1 MPINAKAKLIEKKNL
16 TSKILFFKFEMI
28 DPEVI
33 NFSPGQY
40 ISIDIGTGVR
50 REYSIASSPLDDNK
64 TFEIV
69 VDTSPHGVGSQFLE
83 KLQTG
88 SEISFLGE
96 IGSFILPEV
105 LAPNLFFIGTGTGIT
120 PLKSMIE
127 SIVLNVEDDNLN
139 VYVYY
144 GTRTQEEVIYKEL
157 FEKYLS
163 ENRIDDYKI
172 YISRDDNPTDGKTGY
187 VGDFID
193 TFDKSVFP
201 DSQFFICGNGN
212 MIKTVEEKLLQAQ
225 VNSSQIFYEKYY

>member
-16 TSKILFFKFEMI
+16 TAKILYLKFEMTEP
-28 DPEVI
+28 DAI

-40 ISIDIGTGVR
+40 VSMDIGGGTR

-64 TFEIV
+64 SFEIV
-69 VDTSPHGVGSQFLE
+69 VDTTPKGAGSQYLLDLE
-83 KLQTG
+83 VG

-96 IGSFILPEV
+96 IGNFVLPEV
-105 LAPNLFFIGTGTGIT
+105 LAPNLFFIATGTGIT

-144 GTRTQEEVIYKEL
+144 GTRTHEEVIYKEL

-163 ENRIDDYKI
+163 EKRIDDYKI
-172 YISRDDNPTDGKTGY
+172 YISREDNPTDGKTGY

-193 TFDKSVFP
+193 TFDKSAFP
-201 DSQFFICGNGN
+201 DAQFFICGNGN
-212 MIKTVEEKLLQAQ
+212 MIKTVEQKLLQAQ
-225 VNSSQIFYEKYY
+225 VNASQIFYEKYY